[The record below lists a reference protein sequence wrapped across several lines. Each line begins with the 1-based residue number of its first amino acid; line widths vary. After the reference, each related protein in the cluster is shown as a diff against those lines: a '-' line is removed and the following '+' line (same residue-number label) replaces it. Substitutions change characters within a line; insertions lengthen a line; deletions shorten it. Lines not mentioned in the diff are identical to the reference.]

1 MCGFFFCYKK
11 NDISVNKELFIKS
24 SKLLSHRGPDDLR
37 YFYDKNISGVFYRLS
52 IQDVSKLGSQPMLSN
67 SKKNIIFFNG
77 EIYNYLELRGLLNTN
92 LKSNS
97 DTEVLINLIEKF
109 GTDILNKVKGMFS
122 IIIYNFEKKEILLIR
137 DRFGMKP
144 LYYFEDKNFFIAS
157 SEIKPIIN
165 FNQTSQFNDAAF
177 GDFFFKGYMHHD
189 KKTFFKEI
197 FQLESSS
204 LLRIRN
210 GKKYFRSFWQI
221 KANTNH
227 EDSFK
232 ETKNKIENLFSITMK
247 EHMISDVEVGSF
259 LSGGND
265 SSTISLY
272 AKKNQKNL
280 KTFTYDFEFYD
291 VLKNC
296 ESRVSKIFAKKNNLE
311 NFTQFISFKDIED
324 NFDKVIKI
332 VETPITS
339 IRLIAFYKLYGL
351 ARDKNI
357 KVMLEGHGGDEL
369 LGGYKYNWLPGF
381 VDNNYRNFNTEKFI
395 HKIFSK
401 KNINQ
406 IGFKNLVNYIYCLN
420 SQGNFTSDGS
430 PYLYF
435 DLYNPEF
442 INYYFK
448 SKKNFTVN
456 ESKNM
461 NYLQKSQFQEIKNI
475 HLPRVLNYVDKIAMA
490 NGIETRL
497 PYLDH
502 ELFEYCFNLPSKF
515 KLKNNI
521 QRYIWKK
528 TFKNHIS
535 TKNKKSIVD
544 PQREWFKNNIFTKLN
559 DEFMSTQVRN
569 SGYFNKKNI
578 QIYLNKYKESKK
590 LNNSFGLM
598 QILSSAKFINIFKS

>member
-11 NDISVNKELFIKS
+11 NNISINKELFIKS

-52 IQDVSKLGSQPMLSN
+52 IQDISKLGSQPMFSN

-77 EIYNYLELRGLLNTN
+77 EIYNYLELKRLLNIN

-109 GTDILNKVKGMFS
+109 GTNILSKIKGMFS
-122 IIIYNFEKKEILLIR
+122 IIIYNFEKQEILLIR

-144 LYYFEDKNFFIAS
+144 LYYYEDKNFFVVS
-157 SEIKPIIN
+157 SEIKPIKN
-165 FNQTSQFNDAAF
+165 FNKTSEFNDATF

-204 LLRIRN
+204 FLRIRN
-210 GKKYFRSFWQI
+210 GKKYFKSYWQI

-227 EDSFK
+227 IDSLK
-232 ETKNKIENLFSITMK
+232 ETKDKIESLFSISMK
-247 EHMISDVEVGSF
+247 EHMISDVEIGSF

-272 AKKNQKNL
+272 AKKNQKSL
-280 KTFTYDFEFYD
+280 KTFTYDFKVYD
-291 VLKNC
+291 AFKNS
-296 ESRVSKIFAKKNNLE
+296 EAKVSKIFAKKNHLE
-311 NFTQFISFKDIED
+311 NFTHFISSKDIED
-324 NFDKVIKI
+324 NFDKIIKI

-339 IRLIAFYKLYGL
+339 IRLIAFYKLYKL
-351 ARDKNI
+351 ARSKNI
-357 KVMLEGHGGDEL
+357 KVILEGHGGDEL

-381 VDNNYRNFNTEKFI
+381 IDNNYKNFNAEKFI
-395 HKIFSK
+395 YKIFSK

-406 IGFKNLVNYIYCLN
+406 IGFENLVNHIYCLN
-420 SQGNFTSDGS
+420 AQGNFTSDGS

-435 DLYNPEF
+435 DLFDAEF
-442 INYYFK
+442 INFYFM
-448 SKKNFTVN
+448 SKKNFTKDK
-456 ESKNM
+456 SINM

-502 ELFEYCFNLPSKF
+502 ELLEYCFNLPSKL

-521 QRYIWKK
+521 QRYIWKE
-528 TFKNHIS
+528 TFKSHIPQ
-535 TKNKKSIVD
+535 KNKKSIVD
-544 PQREWFKNNIFTKLN
+544 PQREWFNNNFFSNFN
-559 DEFMSTQVRN
+559 DELMSTQVRN

-590 LNNSFGLM
+590 LKNSFALM
-598 QILSSAKFINIFKS
+598 QILSSSKFINIFKR